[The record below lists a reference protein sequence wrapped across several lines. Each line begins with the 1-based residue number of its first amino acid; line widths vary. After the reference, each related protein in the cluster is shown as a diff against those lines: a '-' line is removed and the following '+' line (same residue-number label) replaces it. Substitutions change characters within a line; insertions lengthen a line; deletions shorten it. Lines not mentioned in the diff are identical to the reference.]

1 MAVVQLEGITKR
13 FGEVTVVRR
22 VDLTIADREFLVLV
36 GPSGCGKSTTL
47 RMVAGL
53 EEISEGELR
62 IGGRRM
68 NEFAPKDRDIA
79 MVFQSYALYPHMSV
93 FENMAFGLRLRK
105 MPQQEVQKRVEEAAQ
120 ILDLTPYLQRK
131 PSALSGGQRQRVAMG
146 RAIVRQPSVFL
157 FDEPLSNLDAK
168 LRVQMRTEIA
178 RLHRRLGSTSIY
190 VTHDQV
196 EAMTL
201 ADRIVVMKD
210 GEVQQVG
217 SPMELYHHPVNLFVA
232 TFIGSPAMNLLEGQL
247 QRKGDQILFQHK
259 AFSLPLPAPLQK
271 ALTMREG
278 GEVVLG
284 VRPQHIELVGKK
296 EAADLASLPLE
307 VCEPLGSETFLY
319 FPLDRGTLVV
329 RQEGADEARK
339 VGESFHLRFA
349 PDALHLFDKQS
360 TRAIGER

>member
-1 MAVVQLEGITKR
+1 
-13 FGEVTVVRR
+13 
-22 VDLTIADREFLVLV
+22 
-36 GPSGCGKSTTL
+36 
-47 RMVAGL
+47 
-53 EEISEGELR
+53 
-62 IGGRRM
+62 
-68 NEFAPKDRDIA
+68 
-79 MVFQSYALYPHMSV
+79 
-93 FENMAFGLRLRK
+93 
-105 MPQQEVQKRVEEAAQ
+105 
-120 ILDLTPYLQRK
+120 
-131 PSALSGGQRQRVAMG
+131 
-146 RAIVRQPSVFL
+146 
-157 FDEPLSNLDAK
+157 
-168 LRVQMRTEIA
+168 
-178 RLHRRLGSTSIY
+178 
-190 VTHDQV
+190 
-196 EAMTL
+196 
-201 ADRIVVMKD
+201 VVMKD